1 MKAAA
6 RLGLFGVGLA
16 LVFVAFFVAGRA
28 LIPDSTVADW
38 TREAEESEAGHEAMA
53 GSAEGNHVRG
63 LSISQDGFTLSPVRA
78 PAAAGEPGRLSF
90 RILDEEEKPFTDFA
104 TSHQKQLHLIVVRA
118 DGAKFRHAHPT
129 LDRSSGTWSAP
140 WRWPTGGSYRVFTD
154 FVPGGQEE
162 APAVTLTRSV
172 EVAGEFEPERRGV
185 SREDAVDGFEVTLD
199 GELSVGESRELTARV
214 VRNGRPV
221 TSLEPYLGAFGHL
234 VALREGDLAYLH
246 VHAEGEE
253 PGPGETTGPAIGFET
268 EAPSPG
274 RYLLYLDFKVD
285 GRVHTARFVLEA
297 R

>member
-6 RLGLFGVGLA
+6 RLGLFGVGLG
-16 LVFVAFFVAGRA
+16 LVFVVFFIAGRA
-28 LIPDSTVADW
+28 LIPESTVADW
-38 TREAEESEAGHEAMA
+38 TREATEGGAGHEAMTA
-53 GSAEGNHVRG
+53 AEEGSHVRG
-63 LSISQDGFTLSPVRA
+63 LSLSQDGFTLSPVRS
-78 PAAAGEPGRLSF
+78 PATSGEPGRLSF

-118 DGAKFRHAHPT
+118 DGAEFRHAHPP
-129 LDRSSGTWSAP
+129 LDRGSGTWSLP
-140 WRWPTGGSYRVFTD
+140 WQWPTGGSYRVFTD
-154 FVPGGQEE
+154 FVPGGQKE

-172 EVAGEFEPERRGV
+172 EVAGEVKPEQRAV
-185 SREDAVDGFEVTLD
+185 SREAAVDGFEVTLK
-199 GELSVGESRELTARV
+199 GKLSVGESRELTARIT
-214 VRNGRPV
+214 RNGRPV

-246 VHAEGEE
+246 VHAEGVE
-253 PGPGETTGPAIGFET
+253 PGPGETAGPAIGFET

-274 RYLLYLDFKVD
+274 RYLLYLDFKID